1 MFFFFKKSKSKR
13 KRNRTNSSSKTK
25 KGSLTYEQL
34 AAISDS
40 IIRKKRLV
48 VYAETL

>member
-13 KRNRTNSSSKTK
+13 KRNRIKSFSKTK
-25 KGSLTYEQL
+25 KDSLTYEQMT
-34 AAISDS
+34 AISDS

-48 VYAETL
+48 VYAENM

>member
-13 KRNRTNSSSKTK
+13 KRNRNKISFKTK
-25 KGSLTYEQL
+25 KGSLTNEQM

-48 VYAETL
+48 VYAESI